1 MNQTAFEAGNSPAMI
16 LRHYWKTVSEGEAK
30 QWFNVMPEEAENVVY
45 VEGQAHG

>member
-30 QWFNVMPEEAENVVY
+30 QWFNIMPKQPANVLQIKTAAN
-45 VEGQAHG
+45 G